1 MLEEKKHI
9 YHLLKDDCSVEELD
23 KLHEWLVGE
32 LDEENASELLAS
44 LWAKTSRNNIYGINK
59 GELSTRIKASIQKEK
74 VKTDRL
80 TPIEGATTD
89 NYISRRRT
97 NYSFGIIGSVLA
109 LTLIIGYFITANNTP
124 DIQSLPVTKQIE
136 KSTSKGH
143 RSSIQLRDGSK
154 VILNA
159 ESKITYD
166 DSFGLTNRRLYLQG
180 EAFFEVARNESLPF
194 TVISENLV
202 TRALGTSFN
211 VRDYGDEATASIA
224 LSTGIVRVKR
234 ASKSVNDE
242 KITLKPNEQ
251 IVLHKVSQE
260 WSKLTFSRDKVLS
273 WKDNIIYFNDILL
286 SDIIKVLERWYDVN
300 IEIQGEGLEKLEF
313 KGTGTFEQK
322 SLENVLES
330 LGYTMGFESSI
341 NDKQIIIQ
349 LTN

>member
-1 MLEEKKHI
+1 M
-9 YHLLKDDCSVEELD
+9 KDDCSVEERD
-23 KLHEWLVGE
+23 KLHEWLLGE

-44 LWAKTSRNNIYGINK
+44 LWAKTPRNNMYGINK
-59 GELSTRIKASIQKEK
+59 GELRTKIKASIQQEK
-74 VKTDRL
+74 KTTNRL
-80 TPIEGATTD
+80 TPVEDTIYD
-89 NYISRRRT
+89 RYPSQKRWS
-97 NYSFGIIGSVLA
+97 YSYGLIGSILV
-109 LTLIIGYFITANNTP
+109 LTLVIGYFVSINKSEVPTSDP
-124 DIQSLPVTKQIE
+124 IVERIE

-154 VILNA
+154 VTLNA
-159 ESKITYD
+159 ESKISYD
-166 DSFGLTNRRLYLQG
+166 DNFGLTNRRLYLQG

-224 LSTGIVRVKR
+224 LATGVVRVKR
-234 ASKSVNDE
+234 TSKSANNE

-251 IVLHKVSQE
+251 VVLHKVSQE
-260 WSKLTFSRDKVLS
+260 WSKLTYSRDKVLS
-273 WKDNIIYFNDILL
+273 WKENIIYFNDISLAE
-286 SDIIKVLERWYDVN
+286 IIRILERWYDVN
-300 IEIQGEGLEKLEF
+300 IEIKGQGLEKLEF
-313 KGTGTFEQK
+313 KGTGKFEQK
-322 SLENVLES
+322 SLENILES